1 MRKKRICV
9 ICFLMI
15 VMLGT
20 NGMTCAA
27 EEIDTDPYKNIHS
40 VPLDPKLATAGG
52 KIVGVVQ
59 VVGTAVA
66 VITLIIIGVKYMV
79 SSPNDKAEMKSKMIP
94 FVIGAV
100 ILFGASNLLS
110 LVVNFVKEVVTRA

>member
-15 VMLGT
+15 VMLGI
-20 NGMTCAA
+20 NSMSYAA
-27 EEIDTDPYKNIHS
+27 SEINPDDFGSIYDDPIDQN
-40 VPLDPKLATAGG
+40 LATAGG